1 MLMFKNKN
9 NCTICNTNKK
19 LHHFQVKKYR
29 DNKWVVTNPQL
40 ILCDKCCSKLF
51 GEGWNK

>member
-1 MLMFKNKN
+1 MLKFKNKN
-9 NCTICNTNKK
+9 KCVMCNTNKK
-19 LHHFQVKKYR
+19 LHHFQVEKYY
-29 DNKWVVTNPQL
+29 NSEWITTNPNL